1 MQDVFSQF
9 CYRVRLEWGRR
20 GAQMAAERGDI
31 LVVVDTLRFS
41 TTVATAVR
49 HGAIVIPC
57 LDGEDPST
65 LAAKWDAEPT
75 FHHRD
80 PPGTGRYSLSPDTF
94 FRCEPGAKVVL
105 PSLNGSHC
113 ARYADRLPHIFVG
126 ALVNAQA
133 VAAAVSRTSEVTGLA
148 VTVLACGERWTTP
161 SEDGDLRFA
170 IEDYLGAG
178 AILSYIDLELSPE
191 ASLCKAA
198 FVSQKERLESLLW
211 ECGSGL
217 ELRERGQR
225 ADVLHAAQLNLY
237 DAVPAMQNGAIKAFE
252 TS

>member
-1 MQDVFSQF
+1 L
-9 CYRVRLEWGRR
+9 YRLINSGNKVRLEWGRR
-20 GAQMAAERGDI
+20 GAQLAAERGDI

-41 TTVATAVR
+41 TTVATAVH
-49 HGAIVIPC
+49 HGAVIIPC
-57 LDGEDPST
+57 LEGEDPAP
-65 LAAKWDAEPT
+65 LAAKWNAELA

-94 FRCEPGAKVVL
+94 FDCDPGTKVVL

-113 ARYADRLPHIFVG
+113 ARYAARLPHIFVG

-133 VAAAVSRTSEVTGLA
+133 VAMAVSRTSEVTGLA

-161 SEDGDLRFA
+161 TEDGDLRFA

-178 AILSYIDLELSPE
+178 AILSTLDLELSPE

-198 FVSQKERLESLLW
+198 FVSQKGNLEKLLC

-217 ELRERGQR
+217 ELRERGQG
-225 ADVLHAAQLNLY
+225 ADVLHAARLNHY
-237 DAVPAMQNGAIKAFE
+237 NTVPAMQNSAIKALE